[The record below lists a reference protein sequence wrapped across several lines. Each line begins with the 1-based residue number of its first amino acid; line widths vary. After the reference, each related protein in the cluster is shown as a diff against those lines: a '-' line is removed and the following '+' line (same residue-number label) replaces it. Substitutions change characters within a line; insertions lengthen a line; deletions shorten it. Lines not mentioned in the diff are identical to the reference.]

1 MKRCIFVIRQAFG
14 TVLAR
19 CWHGVG
25 SLLPRSSTLLVRSST
40 LFERG
45 YTERIVCE
53 EYEKGE

>member
-1 MKRCIFVIRQAFG
+1 MKRYIFVIRQAFG

-19 CWHGVG
+19 CWLALASLKHAFG
-25 SLLPRSSTLLVRSST
+25 SLNT